1 VEQGKRITIDAH
13 SLIWYVH
20 KDSNVKL
27 SKKAFDAI
35 YEAERHGTIYVP
47 IVALMEILW
56 LIEKGKYPISFES
69 LKDALK
75 RDIAFEIMPLTYELM
90 ELSEG
95 LKGVELHDRVIVAT
109 AIMTD
114 TDLVTK
120 DLVISKAY
128 NRVIW

>member
-1 VEQGKRITIDAH
+1 VEQSKRITIDAH

-27 SKKAFDAI
+27 SKKAFDI
-35 YEAERHGTIYVP
+35 ICEAEKDGTIYVP
-47 IVALMEILW
+47 IIALMEILW
-56 LIEKGKYPISFES
+56 LIERGKYNISFDS

-75 RDIAFEIMPLTYELM
+75 RNIAFEIVPLTYELM

-114 TDLVTK
+114 TELITK
-120 DLVISKAY
+120 DLAISKAY

>member
-1 VEQGKRITIDAH
+1 MEQGKRITIDAH

-27 SKKAFDAI
+27 SGKAFDAI
-35 YEAERHGTIYVP
+35 HEAERYGIIYVP
-47 IVALMEILW
+47 IVALLEILW
-56 LIEKGKYPISFES
+56 LIEKGKYPISFKS
-69 LKDALK
+69 LKDVLK
-75 RDIAFEIMPLTYELM
+75 RNLAFETVPLTYELV

-114 TDLVTK
+114 TELVTK
-120 DLVISKAY
+120 DLTIPKAY
-128 NRVIW
+128 GRVIW

>member
-1 VEQGKRITIDAH
+1 MEQGKRITIDAH